1 MKRLSLSSTP
11 YRDVGLASRL
21 KLGLDSDE
29 ELARF
34 LKRYLGVRIPDTAIC
49 PEHHAPFSFVADI
62 FFGRVVDAVIWS
74 CRSGGKSF
82 NEALLTFLDSNFRSN
97 CDTRVLA
104 GSFYQGKRVYDTTL
118 EFWGMPWW
126 AQFLAS
132 EPTTAE
138 TLLKNAS
145 GFEVLSASQKSVR
158 GPHPQRLKLDEVDEL
173 ARDLFDAALSQ
184 PQSRHGIPAS
194 VIMTSTMHRIYGL
207 MQEVIDN
214 RHKMGL
220 KLYKWCFLEVIER
233 CNDACHKIQDP
244 RSICHGKQCNVW
256 EDCRGKA
263 HEAVGY
269 YAVEDVRKKK
279 AQLPGDTW
287 QSEWV
292 VKRPTARDMV
302 YDPEDLE
309 AVTSEEIPYDQAYP
323 SFGMVDPGFVHP
335 TAFCIAQEREAD
347 VAVVAEWYWE
357 RVLLSERVR
366 MIKEIYRDYGL
377 QGIYADAADKDFI
390 EELRAAGMKVEG
402 VSFAQYKAKCVEK
415 IRQYL
420 KDGRLRIS
428 TACPNLIREMFRLHF
443 KKGEDI
449 AKEDDHGPDAL
460 VALFRRYLEIT
471 QKKVVQTVRLPQ
483 RGVLDR
489 RAGRSGGARG
499 KGKGTQVVRLRGRR

>member
-1 MKRLSLSSTP
+1 MRLSPTSCSE
-11 YRDVGLASRL
+11 
-21 KLGLDSDE
+21 LGLFARISAGLRSDE

-34 LKRYLGVRIPDTAIC
+34 LGRYLRIRIPGIAIC
-49 PEHHAPFSFVADI
+49 PDHQAPFSFVGDI
-62 FFGRVVDAVIWS
+62 FFGRVVDAVVWS

-82 NEALLTFLDSNFRSN
+82 NEALLTFLDSNFRPK

-104 GSFYQGKRVYDTTL
+104 GSLYQGKQVYDATL
-118 EFWGMPWW
+118 DFWDEPGWD
-126 AQFLAS
+126 QFLAS
-132 EPTTAE
+132 EPTKSE
-138 TLLKNAS
+138 TLLKNRSAY
-145 GFEVLSASQKSVR
+145 EVLTSSQKSVR

-173 ARDLFDAALSQ
+173 ARDLFDAAMSQ

-207 MQEVIDN
+207 MQEVIEN
-214 RHKMGL
+214 RHRMKL
-220 KLYKWCFLEVIER
+220 TLYKWCWLEVVER
-233 CNDACHKIQDP
+233 CNDACEKVQDP
-244 RSICHGKQCNVW
+244 SSISCGKQCNLW
-256 EDCRGKA
+256 QDCQGRA
-263 HEAVGY
+263 HDAVGY
-269 YAVEDVRKKK
+269 YSVEDVRKKK
-279 AQLPGDTW
+279 AQLTNDTW
-287 QSEWV
+287 ESEWL

-309 AVTSEEIPYDQAYP
+309 AATSEEIPYDSHHP
-323 SFGMVDPGFVHP
+323 SYGMVDPGFVNP
-335 TAFCIAQEREAD
+335 TAFCIAQEREDD

-377 QGIYADAADKDFI
+377 QGIYADAADRDFI
-390 EELRAAGMKVEG
+390 EELGAAGMKVEG

-420 KDGRLRIS
+420 KDRRLVIS
-428 TACPNLIREMFRLHF
+428 TACPNLIREMFRLHYR
-443 KKGEDI
+443 KGEDI

-499 KGKGTQVVRLRGRR
+499 KGKGTQVVRLRGR